1 MTSEPF
7 VAFAPSLHYSN
18 TPLLRCGSAWHLPET
33 ATCHSERSRGISN
46 YRLSGFATPLGNP
59 RKSTKII
66 LMPAVATGPMIRRE
80 IGDDHVCL
88 LRFDRPESGANI
100 FDAVTLDELNEH
112 LDSIENDGSLRG
124 LIIASAKKSIFVAG
138 ADLRTLLQQAQSGDM
153 RAFIAHGQRVLNR
166 LAELKIPT
174 VAAIH
179 GASAGGGYEVTLA
192 CDYRIASDDP
202 ATRIGLPET
211 TLGLIPAWGG
221 CTRLP
226 RLIGA
231 EKAAEVIA
239 NGKFYSAEEARK
251 LGLIDGVAS
260 RDKLLELARK
270 KLGDGKRK
278 PSATPKIDQELPV
291 PRDHNPAPACA
302 LEVIK
307 KGLFASTQQSLAL
320 ELDAIVDLGKSETTQ
335 NLIRNFFLAEKYKKG
350 TSKATTAKVVHAAV
364 IGAGVMGSG
373 IAQWLSSRGVTV
385 ILRDIAREQVDR
397 GLANI
402 EKVYADAVK
411 RGLMTEEKA
420 KAGRA
425 RIVASTAPMELR
437 DVQFVIEAA
446 SEKFEIKKEI
456 FRELGMQAGPKTIVA
471 TNTSALPVGRLADT
485 TVSPEHVIGLHFFN
499 PVSRMKLVEVVIAKQ
514 TSDDTRDRS
523 LAFVRQIGKLPVI
536 VRDRPGFLVNRV
548 LFPYLLD
555 AAELF
560 EGGADAAKIDN
571 ALLQWGMPMGPLRL
585 IDEIGVDIT
594 IDIGNTLQNAY
605 GRRDH
610 VSSVLLW
617 LHDGK
622 MLGRKTGA
630 GFYKY
635 EGKRQAPNDSLAQ
648 WRRALHGEPEGAEG
662 PNIPPDWDR
671 DPRLRLNE
679 EELVHRLVFL
689 MVNEAARCVEENVV
703 DSPEDADYGM
713 ILGTGFAPFRG
724 GPLRFAEHFGLK
736 KVVDELERLAQ
747 SEEKFSPCEI
757 LKKHARDGTR
767 FYGG

>member
-1 MTSEPF
+1 MEWW
-7 VAFAPSLHYSN
+7 SN
-18 TPLLRCGSAWHLPET
+18 AIRLVRRSASITPLLPYSLTPLLQ
-33 ATCHSERSRGISN
+33 RSR
-46 YRLSGFATPLGNP
+46 AVPLGICGK
-59 RKSTKII
+59 RSKMRV
-66 LMPAVATGPMIRRE
+66 MPAVATGPMIRRE

-88 LRFDRPESGANI
+88 LVFDRPESGANI
-100 FDAVTLDELNEH
+100 FDAATLDELNEH
-112 LDSIENDGSLRG
+112 LDSVENDRSLRG
-124 LIIASAKKSIFVAG
+124 LVIASAKKSIFVAG
-138 ADLRTLLQQAQSGDM
+138 ADLKTLLQQAQSSDM
-153 RAFIAHGQRVLNR
+153 RAFIARGQRVLNR

-226 RLIGA
+226 RLIGV

-239 NGKFYSAEEARK
+239 KGKLYSAEEARR
-251 LGLIDGVAS
+251 LGLVDGVAP

-278 PSATPKIDQELPV
+278 LEGLAPASPASQELHP
-291 PRDHNPAPACA
+291 PKQRGNAAPELAGEIVNKT
-302 LEVIK
+302 LSI
-307 KGLFASTQQSLAL
+307 STDQSLRM
-320 ELDAIVDLGKSETTQ
+320 ELDTIVDLGKSESTQ

-350 TSKATTAKVVHAAV
+350 TSKVASEKVVHAAV

-385 ILRDIAREQVDR
+385 ILRDIAREQVNR

-402 EKVYADAVK
+402 EKTYADAVK

-437 DVQFVIEAA
+437 DVQFIIEAA
-446 SEKFEIKKEI
+446 SEKFEVKKEI

-471 TNTSALPVGRLADT
+471 TNTSALPVGRLADA

-514 TSDDTRDRS
+514 TSDDTRERS

-536 VRDRPGFLVNRV
+536 VHDNPGFLVNRV

-560 EGGADAAKIDN
+560 ESGADAARIDN
-571 ALLQWGMPMGPLRL
+571 ALVQWGMPMGPLRL

-594 IDIGNTLQNAY
+594 IDIGNTLEKAY

-617 LHDGK
+617 LRDGK

-635 EGKRQAPNDSLAQ
+635 EAKAQTPNEPLAQ
-648 WRRALHGEPEGAEG
+648 WRRALHGEPEGVEG
-662 PNIPPDWDR
+662 PDIPPDRHR
-671 DPRLRLNE
+671 DPRSRLNE
-679 EELVHRLVFL
+679 EGLAHRLIFL

-724 GPLRFAEHFGLK
+724 GPLRFAEHFGLE
-736 KVVDELERLAQ
+736 KVVHELERLAQ
-747 SEEKFSPCEI
+747 SEEKFLPCEI
-757 LKKHARDGTR
+757 LKKHARDGTK
-767 FYGG
+767 FYES